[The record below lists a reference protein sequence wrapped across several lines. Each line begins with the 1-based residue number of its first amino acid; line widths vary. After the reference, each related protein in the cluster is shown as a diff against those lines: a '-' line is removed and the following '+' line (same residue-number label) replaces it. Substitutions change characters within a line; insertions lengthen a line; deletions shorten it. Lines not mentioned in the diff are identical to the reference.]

1 MLKKRA
7 FVNLEQSAD
16 LGRSWLVYGSP
27 SVFTLLLLY
36 NMKQLECRVVCLLV
50 QCPPLTSCPRA
61 WTRSCPRCF
70 CRRTQSWRRW
80 STGPDGCP
88 GSPPSPPTTRWCCS
102 RAASWTWSSSDSLSD
117 PSTAQ
122 LVTNTIFLS
131 LQSSTMVVNSSPD
144 SSDLRLT
151 RRYLASPF
159 LDDQSN
165 IISRLSLVV
174 LVTGP
179 LTLKRRLFEQNVGP
193 ANLRFQMLQFLYKIL
208 NFRKFRSVTPFVN
221 KIPPQETNLST
232 EMVSGETPGGT
243 KDLPL

>member
-1 MLKKRA
+1 
-7 FVNLEQSAD
+7 
-16 LGRSWLVYGSP
+16 
-27 SVFTLLLLY
+27 
-36 NMKQLECRVVCLLV
+36 
-50 QCPPLTSCPRA
+50 
-61 WTRSCPRCF
+61 
-70 CRRTQSWRRW
+70 
-80 STGPDGCP
+80 
-88 GSPPSPPTTRWCCS
+88 
-102 RAASWTWSSSDSLSD
+102 
-117 PSTAQ
+117 
-122 LVTNTIFLS
+122 
-131 LQSSTMVVNSSPD
+131 MVVNSSPD